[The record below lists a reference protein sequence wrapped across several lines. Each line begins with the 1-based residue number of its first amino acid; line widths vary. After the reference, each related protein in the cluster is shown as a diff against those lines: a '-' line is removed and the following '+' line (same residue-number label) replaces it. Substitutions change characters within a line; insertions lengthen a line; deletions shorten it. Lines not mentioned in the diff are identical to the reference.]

1 MLPGAH
7 HVDLRFSNET
17 GGLKQV
23 RMKETRII
31 IARWLTQ
38 YYNSGESIYLLVA
51 RL

>member
-7 HVDLRFSNET
+7 HVD
-17 GGLKQV
+17 GLKQV